1 MPAKDKY
8 HDSVRKALIKEGWI
22 ITHDPLRLDYGG
34 FDFFI
39 DLGAETVIGATKD
52 GRKIAVEIKSFLGTS
67 SLSDFHL
74 AVGQFVNYRLVLK
87 RKEPERMLYIA
98 ISQEIYESFFMTVFG
113 QIAREEHQL
122 KLLIFDTEGE
132 VIRQWLE

>member
-8 HDSVRKALIKEGWI
+8 HDIVKNALLKENWM

-39 DLGAETVIGATKD
+39 DLGAETVIGATKN

-74 AVGQFVNYRLVLK
+74 AVGQFMNYRLVLK
-87 RKEPERMLYIA
+87 RKEPERALYIA
-98 ISQEIYESFFMTVFG
+98 VSQAIYESFFMTAFG
-113 QIAREEHQL
+113 RIACEEHQL
-122 KLLIFDTEGE
+122 KLLIFESEGE
-132 VIRQWLE
+132 VIRQWVE